1 MHLKHLIECK
11 YVNCKL
17 FQQTNAPSYSQV
29 FTEHVYWPLAIELT
43 YCGTVVNLGGL
54 MCVMV

>member
-1 MHLKHLIECK
+1 MPPVI
-11 YVNCKL
+11 VR
-17 FQQTNAPSYSQV
+17 F